1 MLPSAGSLLKC
12 WLRQSCPE
20 LGTGMAGSHGLE
32 HDWLPARGHIS
43 KKLELGLPQEHSP
56 VTLLWVHIAN
66 GTLTAVS
73 NAYHCS
79 YPHISQIHTYL
90 SCYWRSFPCMYRV
103 CYTHNHYVNQNK
115 FSKTKRKLAPGG
127 SSERSRTW
135 ACHPLQNLT

>member
-12 WLRQSCPE
+12 WLCQSCPE

-66 GTLTAVS
+66 GTFTAVS
-73 NAYHCS
+73 NAHHCS

-90 SCYWRSFPCMYRV
+90 LYMLLKVFSMHVPYPLYSQSLCQSKQIQ
-103 CYTHNHYVNQNK
+103 QNK
-115 FSKTKRKLAPGG
+115 EKAC
-127 SSERSRTW
+127 TW
-135 ACHPLQNLT
+135 RQQ